1 MQQVEFVANLARM
14 LSGRRHPL
22 IGTNA
27 PAPAAAALLARA
39 LGGNAMRVT
48 IIGSAR
54 YNTLTDDLGE
64 VFDSAARGIFDAF
77 FIGGGQIDGE
87 ANLNLVGIGDF
98 PRLDVRWPGSHGTS
112 LLYMMIPN
120 AIMYLRGEH
129 VKRALVPRVNFISAP
144 GTSEPGVHR
153 PGGPVALVTSRCIFT
168 FSPERR
174 RFTLKSVHRGQT
186 LAEVKANT
194 GFDFDAP
201 DEVAETPPPT
211 PEMLELLRNSVAP
224 EIAALFPKYAAE
236 LGSEADAML
245 QAVTATRVLAH
256 G

>member
-1 MQQVEFVANLARM
+1 MEQVEFVVNLARM
-14 LSGRRHPL
+14 LAGRRHPL

-39 LGGNAMRVT
+39 LSGDDMRVT
-48 IIGSAR
+48 IIGSAK

-77 FIGGGQIDGE
+77 FIGGGQIDGG
-87 ANLNLVGIGDF
+87 ANVNLVGIGDF
-98 PRLDVRWPGSHGTS
+98 PRLDVRWPGSHGTP

-120 AIMYLRGEH
+120 AVMYLRGEH
-129 VKRALVPRVNFISAP
+129 VKRALVPRVDFISAP

-153 PGGPVALVTSRCIFT
+153 PGGPVALVTSRCIFA

-174 RFTLKSVHRGQT
+174 RFALKSVHRGQT

-201 DEVAETPPPT
+201 DEIAETPPPT
-211 PEMLELLRNSVAP
+211 AEMLELLRGSVAP

-236 LGSEADAML
+236 LKSEADAIL
-245 QAVTATRVLAH
+245 QGESPRRAAAR